1 MKSKQTIKYYKK
13 IYKEYKIICNNS
25 VNGGDCLGETYCGEL
40 KFHKPSNRMI
50 YDLQCNHKDFFCQE
64 CKILVCNCCYKH
76 CPSCTD

>member
-1 MKSKQTIKYYKK
+1 MVAI
-13 IYKEYKIICNNS
+13 
-25 VNGGDCLGETYCGEL
+25 VEL

-64 CKILVCNCCYKH
+64 CNCCYKH